1 MAQLKGTHGVRG
13 GGSSSRY
20 SSAKSDNSLAAQIAR
35 DNAAMAA
42 RSTKPTNTYRGYAAQ
57 PVKTGTTKATPS
69 RNNSNDGGYSS
80 YLAEQESLKQARLAE
95 YKKIETGI
103 KTANQLFSVV
113 QENLFSVVE
122 IFYGPK
128 LSGKK
133 AEKFIDTIKNGL
145 EGANK
150 IGESLTA
157 IEETATQKE
166 IELGGTP
173 EALNSGGNTKYEPLL
188 KGTYSSS
195 IYSWDTDVLRNLVIP
210 KLDSAEKNAKK
221 AKETVKGL
229 PQNAEGCE
237 EIKNVSPKID
247 DTENFIKE
255 TRKEVEKEIEIAEQ
269 TEKKNIGIIDG
280 LTNWITGLFNKK
292 TGDNKKEQSGTYV
305 DLSKHPNNILFEQNK
320 DNSPT
325 IKKEKDPYTA
335 RKEDEN
341 ARHYLGIAAEKNGVE
356 TDGKT
361 TEKKASDK
369 AKQQENNKQATF
381 SKDITYENQYYD
393 FDGKRIEGYSLMIP
407 SSYTGEEPLPV
418 IVFLHG
424 LSHAN
429 WKPEYFMKNSGI
441 QAVLTDD
448 ESLLEKPNA
457 IILSPQLHDGL
468 DTDAD
473 HPWNCA
479 ESAEE
484 LKVLLDYIAATYNI
498 DTNKQTI
505 MRT

>member
-1 MAQLKGTHGVRG
+1 MAWNRGNRQITDAGTGN
-13 GGSSSRY
+13 GGSSS
-20 SSAKSDNSLAAQIAR
+20 
-35 DNAAMAA
+35 
-42 RSTKPTNTYRGYAAQ
+42 KPQNTYRGYAAQ
-57 PVKTGTTKATPS
+57 PVKTYTAKPKS
-69 RNNSNDGGYSS
+69 SSSSSSKSSNDGGSTYD
-80 YLAEQESLKQARLAE
+80 YAAAREAERQKIIAK
-95 YKKIETGI
+95 YKEIEIGVRTA
-103 KTANQLFSVV
+103 KTLFSIVTETLV
-113 QENLFSVVE
+113 SALE
-122 IFYGPK
+122 IFCGPK
-128 LSGKK
+128 LSGRK
-133 AEKFIDTIKNGL
+133 AETFIDTIKKGL
-145 EGANK
+145 EETNK
-150 IGESLTA
+150 VGDSLTA
-157 IEETATQKE
+157 IEETAKQKE

-173 EALNSGGNTKYEPLL
+173 EASNSGGANKYEPFQYR
-188 KGTYSSS
+188 TYNDG
-195 IYSWDTDVLRNLVIP
+195 IYSWDTDVILNEVLP

-237 EIKNVSPKID
+237 EVKNISPQID
-247 DTENFIKE
+247 DAENTIKE
-255 TRKEVEKEIEIAEQ
+255 MRNELEREIEIAEQ
-269 TEKKNIGIIDG
+269 TEKKNIGIING
-280 LTNWITGLFNKK
+280 LINWITGLFNKK
-292 TGDNKKEQSGTYV
+292 TGDDEKEQRGTYV
-305 DLSKHPNNILFEQNK
+305 DLSQHPNNILFEQNK